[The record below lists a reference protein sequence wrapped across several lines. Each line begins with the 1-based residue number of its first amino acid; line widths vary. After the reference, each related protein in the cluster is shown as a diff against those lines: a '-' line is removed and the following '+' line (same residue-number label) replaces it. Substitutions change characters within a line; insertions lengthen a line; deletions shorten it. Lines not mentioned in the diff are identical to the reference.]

1 MSRPGTAWDR
11 HEDAGWRETGDR
23 VVDCRIMND
32 SMVIPGHPTRS
43 HSTSAWEESGPSNSK
58 RQQVTRE

>member
-32 SMVIPGHPTRS
+32 SMVRGASSRASAEYRS
-43 HSTSAWEESGPSNSK
+43 CGGGGALHSGSW
-58 RQQVTRE
+58 